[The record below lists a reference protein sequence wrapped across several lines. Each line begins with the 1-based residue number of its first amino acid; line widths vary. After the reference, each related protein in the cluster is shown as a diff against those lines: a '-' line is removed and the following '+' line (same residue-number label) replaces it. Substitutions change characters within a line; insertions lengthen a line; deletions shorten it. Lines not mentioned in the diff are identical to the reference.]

1 MPDAFM
7 QDNIKTPNIAVFNFT
22 LEQVDRLKF
31 PENIGSMLRGSF
43 GHALRKLCCITDLP
57 SCQHC
62 PVQSHCRYPYL
73 FEGFNNT
80 DSIISS
86 SRLQAL
92 VNPYIFRLHQRPDQ
106 ISPKQTWGFSMV
118 LMGQAVEDYP
128 LIIKAWQSACET
140 GFNGEKSANRST
152 ARLIKVVN
160 QSQDLY
166 QEMSPK
172 LPLVATEQIKCIPS
186 LQLKSLKEIQKISLN
201 FLTPF
206 RLQYQGKIAFQPHQF
221 DGKQLL
227 INLYNRIQTCQNIL
241 DKGSVWQDAYRDFRE
256 FVADIEKLTI
266 TEELTSTKVVRHS
279 SRQQQK
285 ITLFGLE
292 GLVHLTGNNDT
303 LTRLLPL
310 LWLGQYLHVGKS
322 TTLGLGQ
329 YQLQIHH

>member
-1 MPDAFM
+1 MPDTFM
-7 QDNIKTPNIAVFNFT
+7 QDNIKPPNIAVFNFT
-22 LEQVDRLKF
+22 LEQVDKLTF

-73 FEGFNNT
+73 FEGLNKA
-80 DSIISS
+80 DSMQT
-86 SRLQAL
+86 SRPEAS
-92 VNPYIFRLHQRPDQ
+92 VNPYVFRIHQRPDQ
-106 ISPKQTWGFSMV
+106 VSPKQTWGFSMV
-118 LMGQAVEDYP
+118 LIGQAIEDYP
-128 LIIKAWQSACET
+128 LIIKAWQSACKT
-140 GFNGEKSANRST
+140 GFNGEKSATRST
-152 ARLIKVVN
+152 ARLIKVFN
-160 QSQDLY
+160 QSQELY
-166 QEMSPK
+166 QETSPK
-172 LPLVATEQIKCIPS
+172 LPMVATEKIKRIPS
-186 LQLKSLKEIQKISLN
+186 LQLKSLKQIQKISLN

-206 RLQYQGKIAFQPHQF
+206 RLQYQGKIAYQPHQF
-221 DGKQLL
+221 DGKQLV

-241 DKGSVWQDAYRDFRE
+241 DKGSVWQEGYSDFRE
-256 FVADIEKLTI
+256 FWADIEKLTI
-266 TEELTSTKVVRHS
+266 TEQLTSTKVVRHS

-292 GLVHLTGNNDT
+292 GWVHLTGDNDT

-329 YQLQIHH
+329 YQLQICH